1 MQKDVLAS
9 EEKMS
14 LHSTRHIPLLIK
26 QIIESMLDDDV
37 DEILE
42 LIKHRK

>member
-1 MQKDVLAS
+1 MQKAVLAS
-9 EEKMS
+9 EEKMR
-14 LHSTRHIPLLIK
+14 LHSTRHISIYNK
-26 QIIESMLDDDV
+26 NRENMLDDDV